1 MRVSSL
7 YSLPSL
13 FVLATVSIIVHERK
27 QADGFILQRLSILR
41 KHVEVGIPSLSRM
54 NNLSPSIRKRSPAS
68 NKESLTSLSHLESNR
83 LSSTLLQSSGGQN
96 NNLEAPNDTKD
107 DDKGII
113 SVLGVVL
120 PLLLVYISNQWSR
133 SSIYYLVDFSPQS
146 STDSLSSFYAMNLD
160 IGFDQGQYG
169 ILASL
174 GFTALFAITSLFA
187 GNLADKYNRKYL
199 TIGSAVVWAIATF
212 TTSIASSYDEVFVS
226 RVIMGLACA
235 FTTPCAYTLLKDTV
249 NNKKLGFANGMYGSG
264 VYFGG
269 GLSSLSILLDD
280 KLGWRNTC
288 GTIAGCGVVAAMIA
302 ALALPNDP
310 KQITPIT
317 TAAENTN
324 KESNQVDDKSSST
337 DNGMFN
343 DAQQILISNQR
354 LRWLF
359 LGSFSRF
366 CSGLCIGV
374 WAAPYYKLA
383 FPEDAASYA
392 VINAFIVGICGVLS
406 GLIGG
411 YFSDKSIKFA
421 NANDGEDRVPLSSS
435 LSSLDAN
442 GARLIVPIV
451 GSLLA
456 VPTWWLTSH
465 ATTFDSA
472 MIWLAMEY
480 LVAECWFGPV
490 VAVLQSEVRK
500 GQGGIAQGM
509 FALTGA
515 IGNLAPSILGL
526 IYSRQII
533 GDSISA
539 SENEL
544 LSTLLGVGVCSG
556 YLVSALC
563 FGLCATTTTSS
574 DYELVKNK

>member
-1 MRVSSL
+1 MRVSSI

-13 FVLATVSIIVHERK
+13 FGLASIIAHERK
-27 QADGFILQRLSILR
+27 QADGFILQRPSILK
-41 KHVEVGIPSLSRM
+41 KHVQQVGFPSLPTM
-54 NNLSPSIRKRSPAS
+54 NNLSPSLRKRSPDS
-68 NKESLTSLSHLESNR
+68 NMESLTSLSS
-83 LSSTLLQSSGGQN
+83 N
-96 NNLEAPNDTKD
+96 NNLEAPTDTKD

-133 SSIYYLVDFSPQS
+133 SSIYYLVDFLPQS
-146 STDSLSSFYAMNLD
+146 STDSLSSFNAMNLD
-160 IGFDQGQYG
+160 IGFDQAQYG
-169 ILASL
+169 VLASL

-199 TIGSAVVWAIATF
+199 TIGSAIVWAIATF
-212 TTSIASSYDEVFVS
+212 TTSIASTYDEVFVS

-235 FTTPCAYTLLKDTV
+235 FTTPCAYTLLKDVV
-249 NNKKLGFANGMYGSG
+249 NNTKLGFANSIYGSG

-280 KLGWRNTC
+280 KFGWRNTC
-288 GTIAGCGVVAAMIA
+288 SSIAGYGVVAAMIA

-317 TAAENTN
+317 AAENTN
-324 KESNQVDDKSSST
+324 KESSQVDDKSSST

-343 DAQQILISNQR
+343 DAQQILISNKR

-383 FPEDAASYA
+383 FPDDAASYA

-411 YFSDKSIKFA
+411 YFSDKSIKLA
-421 NANDGEDRVPLSSS
+421 NKNDGDDRVPLSSS

-472 MIWLAMEY
+472 MIWLAIEY

-500 GQGGIAQGM
+500 GQGGIAQ
-509 FALTGA
+509 
-515 IGNLAPSILGL
+515 
-526 IYSRQII
+526 
-533 GDSISA
+533 
-539 SENEL
+539 
-544 LSTLLGVGVCSG
+544 VCSEQT
-556 YLVSALC
+556 
-563 FGLCATTTTSS
+563 F
-574 DYELVKNK
+574 

>member
-1 MRVSSL
+1 MRVSSP

-13 FVLATVSIIVHERK
+13 YVLAFIIVHEKK
-27 QADGFILQRLSILR
+27 QADGFIIQKPSTLKKQ
-41 KHVEVGIPSLSRM
+41 VEVGFSSLSTM
-54 NNLSPSIRKRSPAS
+54 NTSSLSIRKRSPAS
-68 NKESLTSLSHLESNR
+68 SKESLHSSSQLERNH
-83 LSSTLLQSSGGQN
+83 LSSTLLQSSSGQN
-96 NNLEAPNDTKD
+96 NNLEAPSNTKD
-107 DDKGII
+107 DDTGIV

-146 STDSLSSFYAMNLD
+146 SSDSLSSFYAMNLD
-160 IGFDQGQYG
+160 IGFDQAQYG
-169 ILASL
+169 VLASL

-199 TIGSAVVWAIATF
+199 TVGSAIVWAIATF
-212 TTSIASSYDEVFVS
+212 TTSIASTYDEVFAS

-235 FTTPCAYTLLKDTV
+235 FTTPCAYTLLKDVV
-249 NNKKLGFANGMYGSG
+249 NNAKLGLANSMYGSG

-280 KLGWRNTC
+280 KFGWRNTC
-288 GTIAGCGVVAAMIA
+288 GAIAGYGVVAAMIA
-302 ALALPNDP
+302 ALTLPNDP
-310 KQITPIT
+310 KQIAPSTEV
-317 TAAENTN
+317 ENTS
-324 KESNQVDDKSSST
+324 EDSSQVVDDDKSSST

-343 DAQQILISNQR
+343 DAQQILISNKR
-354 LRWLF
+354 LQWLF

-383 FPEDAASYA
+383 FPDDAASYA
-392 VINAFIVGICGVLS
+392 VINAIIVGICGVLS

-411 YFSDKSIKFA
+411 YFSDKSIKLA
-421 NANDGEDRVPLSSS
+421 NGKDGENQDPFSSPL
-435 LSSLDAN
+435 LSLDAN

-472 MIWLAMEY
+472 MVWLAMEY

-515 IGNLAPSILGL
+515 VGNLAPSLLGL
-526 IYSRQII
+526 IYSRQIT
-533 GDSISA
+533 GDATSS
-539 SENEL
+539 SGSEL
-544 LSTLLGVGVCSG
+544 LSTLLGLGVCGG

-563 FGLCATTTTSS
+563 FSLCATTPTSS
-574 DYELVKNK
+574 DYELVKNQ